1 MMKLKFS
8 ATSKGNFQIGMSF
21 MDLSKLVRTNFR
33 GNPPYT
39 IYGSFRDYEQ
49 ILIRKSHCN
58 PVVK

>member
-1 MMKLKFS
+1 
-8 ATSKGNFQIGMSF
+8 